1 MISPVRA
8 ARTVRHS
15 AVIARAD
22 FHTFYTWRSWLFG
35 WLVRLLSQV
44 VFYTAVGAL
53 VGDPEYTR
61 YVVLGAA
68 LTLCVAETMMA
79 VASTCWDRQ
88 AGTMGLLTASP
99 VEPGLHYFGRSLQKP
114 GSAMVTTSI
123 ALLAVPPFFGIG
135 WTWWQVPLLVGIVVL
150 TCLST
155 YCMTLLVA
163 TAALV
168 FAEARNVI
176 STVTTVTVTAI
187 CGAMVPVAFWP
198 TPLQWAAQLLPVTHG
213 LTAVRAVEAGAPAT
227 AVLAALGLM
236 LLAAVCW
243 LALAMLS
250 FRRIFARAR
259 TGNDLL
265 D

>member
-8 ARTVRHS
+8 ARTVLHS

-22 FHTFYTWRSWLFG
+22 FHAFYTWRTWLFG

-44 VFYTAVGAL
+44 VFYSAVGAL

-68 LTLCVAETMMA
+68 LTLCVAEAMLA
-79 VASTCWDRQ
+79 VASSCWDRQ
-88 AGTMGLLTASP
+88 AGTMGLLAASP
-99 VEPGLHYFGRSLQKP
+99 VEPGPHYFGRSLEMP
-114 GSAMVTTSI
+114 VSAMVTTSI

-135 WTWWQVPLLVGIVVL
+135 WTWWQVPPLVGIVIL

-163 TAALV
+163 SAALV
-168 FAEARNVI
+168 FSEARNVI
-176 STVTTVTVTAI
+176 STVTTVSVTAI
-187 CGAMVPVAFWP
+187 CGAMVPVSFWP
-198 TPLQWAAQLLPVTHG
+198 APLQWVAQTLPVTHG
-213 LTAVRAVEAGAPAT
+213 LAAVRAVEAGAPAVT
-227 AVLAALGLM
+227 VLASVGLM
-236 LLAAVCW
+236 LLAAACW
-243 LALAMLS
+243 LSLAMLA
-250 FRRIFARAR
+250 FRQIFARAR
-259 TGNDLL
+259 TGNGIL